1 MGRLALGGDP
11 QFRQEMEKAQGE
23 LEANRGALAR
33 SLAAVEAL
41 LQPAATAG
49 RRFKSDDEAPAPPVP
64 TTVTVAA
71 DASPSE
77 LHAAT
82 DLTRLLNRIAQGSPV
97 FTLETV
103 TLNSLLW
110 RFGARKCAGPSL
122 MSRCVSCAHSSSR
135 TSRAPPS

>member
-1 MGRLALGGDP
+1 MTRFLRLALGGDP

-49 RRFKSDDEAPAPPVP
+49 RRFKSDDEAPATPVP

-77 LHAAT
+77 FPFV
-82 DLTRLLNRIAQGSPV
+82 S
-97 FTLETV
+97 
-103 TLNSLLW
+103 
-110 RFGARKCAGPSL
+110 FG
-122 MSRCVSCAHSSSR
+122 
-135 TSRAPPS
+135 